1 MELQIP
7 LPQWKIK
14 NRHGVIQQRAIY
26 RERNGPFRPAWFQLL
41 IHLVDPTQFGQLGSP
56 PPGSLEG
63 ATVRAHGRHCDGSI
77 APIAAIL
84 RVANNEAHG
93 IIRRNLVPR
102 TMRDLSS
109 RAPGLRFEGSV
120 H

>member
-41 IHLVDPTQFGQLGSP
+41 IHLLDPTQFGQLGSP

-63 ATVRAHGRHCDGSI
+63 ATVRAHGRHVRWLNRADSGDSSSSEQRGARDHPAKPGTENDARSLIAGSG
-77 APIAAIL
+77 AAL
-84 RVANNEAHG
+84 
-93 IIRRNLVPR
+93 
-102 TMRDLSS
+102 
-109 RAPGLRFEGSV
+109 
-120 H
+120 